1 MSERSLNLKI
11 WLPFIPAYMS
21 FALLDILIVLYVVEY
36 LKQDLIY
43 VGILKMVSEAVFIP
57 SSAFWGYICD
67 RLEHYK
73 IFLTIPFLFMGII
86 TILIIHIN
94 NPYALL
100 LIYGLFSFFLSMHK
114 PAINLFI
121 AESNPSDEWLQVIA
135 SYMLIKSITSSMGL
149 LLGVFCSNLP
159 YFLLFIGIG
168 AFYLLSFTLS
178 SFTIYEPKLKIE
190 RRITF
195 IDKRLNAINYSLS
208 LLKFADN
215 PNYSS
220 YVLKMISKQ
229 ETCFTRFLLGLLFFT
244 LATSLIF
251 TPMPILLK
259 GVFIEQ
265 FIVFLIFFINSIAST
280 IAYLFIGK
288 IGECGIRGVK
298 ISCLLRSVLVLIL
311 IPFLLNPSFFS
322 LVITSLIFAIMGIMW
337 AIFDLST
344 NYLSL
349 ELSPYG
355 RIGLYFSLS
364 KLGSMIGAFLGGF
377 LTASYGLIIM
387 LIIGC
392 MLFLSAFITFSSIKE
407 SYL

>member
-43 VGILKMVSEAVFIP
+43 VGLLEMVSEAVFIP

-86 TILIIHIN
+86 TLLVTHIN

-100 LIYGLFSFFLSMHK
+100 LIYGLFSFLLSMHK

-121 AESNPSDEWLQVIA
+121 AESNPSDEWLQVIT
-135 SYMLIKSITSSMGL
+135 SYMLIKNITSSMGL
-149 LLGVFCSNLP
+149 LLGIFCSNLP

-178 SFTIYEPKLKIE
+178 SLAIYEPKLKIE

-208 LLKFADN
+208 LLRFANN

-229 ETCFTRFLLGLLFFT
+229 GTSFVRFLLGLLLFT

-259 GVFIEQ
+259 RAFIEQ
-265 FIVFLIFFINSIAST
+265 FIVFLIFFINSIASAIT
-280 IAYLFIGK
+280 YLFIGK

-298 ISCLLRSVLVLIL
+298 ISCLLRSILVLIL

-322 LVITSLIFAIMGIMW
+322 IVIVSTIFAFMGIMW

-355 RIGLYFSLS
+355 WMGLYFSLS
-364 KLGSMIGAFLGGF
+364 KLGSLVGAFLGGF
-377 LTASYGLIIM
+377 LTTLYGLTTT
-387 LIIGC
+387 LVIGC
-392 MLFLSAFITFSSIKE
+392 VIFLSAFITFLSLKE
-407 SYL
+407 SSL